1 MRTISHFEDYVN
13 PIEEAISELF
23 LPALFGQEEPLP
35 EELHEVITLSP
46 AQGGL
51 GIPALSEEAPQ
62 QYAASTSITRPHVEA
77 ILSQSTSMPANTNE
91 IKNEQQSIKR
101 ANGRA
106 KRERI
111 DESLPAD
118 LLTHVKQARDKGAS
132 SWLNAIPIE
141 EQGLTLNK
149 EEFKNAL

>member
-1 MRTISHFEDYVN
+1 MRTISSFEDYVN

-77 ILSQSTSMPANTNE
+77 ILSQCTSMPAITNE
-91 IKNEQQSIKR
+91 IKTSSSQSRGQMPMQKE
-101 ANGRA
+101 NVST
-106 KRERI
+106 
-111 DESLPAD
+111 SLSQPISY
-118 LLTHVKQARDKGAS
+118 LL
-132 SWLNAIPIE
+132 
-141 EQGLTLNK
+141 LNK
-149 EEFKNAL
+149 RGIKEQAHG